1 MAFKK
6 ANTFQYFYQ
15 VISFGNTLVV
25 QIIIHR
31 HFPYITTLTHYG
43 LYVIAALCALD
54 CCWSTNASKYYFQQL
69 KPLRDI
75 TFLHIMLCCQFPFYA
90 LCQTYKKLSPFLR
103 NSEARKSSWTK
114 RLENCV
120 FSFQIIS
127 VEKNNEDQVDIVLEW
142 FCCFCLWIF
151 PYLCVFFLRFEHRI
165 QFVETKMFYSRQ
177 SRCFLGRQG
186 TRAAPLQITCNWFRH
201 TFVTLCSI
209 RSSESFELIVST
221 LRKPQSEN
229 TLKKI

>member
-1 MAFKK
+1 
-6 ANTFQYFYQ
+6 
-15 VISFGNTLVV
+15 
-25 QIIIHR
+25 
-31 HFPYITTLTHYG
+31 
-43 LYVIAALCALD
+43 
-54 CCWSTNASKYYFQQL
+54 
-69 KPLRDI
+69 
-75 TFLHIMLCCQFPFYA
+75 MLCCQFPFYA
-90 LCQTYKKLSPFLR
+90 LCKTYKKLSPFLR
-103 NSEARKSSWTK
+103 NSEVRKSSWTK

-120 FSFQIIS
+120 FSFQITS
-127 VEKNNEDQVDIVLEW
+127 VEKNNQDQVDIVLEW

-177 SRCFLGRQG
+177 RRCFLGRQG
-186 TRAAPLQITCNWFRH
+186 IKAGPLQITCNWFRH